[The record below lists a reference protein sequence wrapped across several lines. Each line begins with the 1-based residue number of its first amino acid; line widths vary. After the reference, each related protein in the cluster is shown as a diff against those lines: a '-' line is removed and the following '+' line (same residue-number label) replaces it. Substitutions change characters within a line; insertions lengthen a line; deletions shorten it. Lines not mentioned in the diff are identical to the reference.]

1 MRSFGTFIGLA
12 SAVTI
17 LTAVLDG
24 TALAQ
29 SDAVY
34 LVTYVELMP
43 DAAAAGA
50 ALLKRYRGE
59 SRTQSGNL
67 RLDVLAEIKRPNRFA
82 IIEVWR
88 DKASRD
94 AHDRSATSAQFS
106 EHLKPLEDAPD
117 DVRTVHALYL
127 GSSKSENQP
136 GAIYV
141 VTHIDVVPPGKEACM
156 TALKAMSSDTAN
168 DPGSFGYDV
177 LQQDDH
183 SNHFTVVEEWADMKA
198 TDAHA
203 MAAHTRAFREK
214 LIPIKGALYD
224 ERFAMGQATRVW
236 HLRRFPRQPTRCSMS
251 QPNDSKKSATPL
263 EQDNTMIAVIEM
275 GQASWL
281 VAGIVPGLERQPL
294 KKLGS
299 DERALIQLLQRWRN
313 EAVQA
318 GRTIKRLVVAYEAGR
333 DGFWLAR
340 WLRARDIEAY
350 VIHPNSVAVSRE
362 HRRAKTDR
370 LDTELLKR
378 AFLGWLRG
386 EAGHCSMAAIPTI
399 EEEDARRPNREREN
413 LVGERT
419 RIGNRMKATLA
430 RFGIRSFKFTLRH
443 ADERLNDV
451 RTAEAAS
458 LPANT
463 HAELRRDLARLRVV
477 RDQIKEI
484 EQQRLQRIE
493 QAAPSEKGSHAMVRL
508 LARVIGIGVETAD
521 MLVNEILSRQLRDRK
536 AIARYAGLTG
546 SPDESGKRRREK
558 GLSRA
563 GNARVRRG
571 MIQLAWRFLMFQKN
585 SALAQWYRAR
595 TADGR
600 GGARKT
606 MIVALA
612 RKLLIAL
619 WRMVTTGE
627 IPEGIALRPTVA

>member
-1 MRSFGTFIGLA
+1 
-12 SAVTI
+12 
-17 LTAVLDG
+17 
-24 TALAQ
+24 
-29 SDAVY
+29 
-34 LVTYVELMP
+34 
-43 DAAAAGA
+43 
-50 ALLKRYRGE
+50 
-59 SRTQSGNL
+59 
-67 RLDVLAEIKRPNRFA
+67 
-82 IIEVWR
+82 
-88 DKASRD
+88 
-94 AHDRSATSAQFS
+94 
-106 EHLKPLEDAPD
+106 
-117 DVRTVHALYL
+117 
-127 GSSKSENQP
+127 
-136 GAIYV
+136 
-141 VTHIDVVPPGKEACM
+141 
-156 TALKAMSSDTAN
+156 
-168 DPGSFGYDV
+168 
-177 LQQDDH
+177 
-183 SNHFTVVEEWADMKA
+183 
-198 TDAHA
+198 
-203 MAAHTRAFREK
+203 
-214 LIPIKGALYD
+214 
-224 ERFAMGQATRVW
+224 
-236 HLRRFPRQPTRCSMS
+236 MS
-251 QPNDSKKSATPL
+251 QPNDFKKSVTPL
-263 EQDNTMIAVIEM
+263 EQDNTMIAVIDM

-281 VAGIVPGLERQPL
+281 VGGIVPGLERQPL
-294 KKLGS
+294 KKLAS
-299 DERALIQLLQRWRN
+299 DEQALFQLLQRWRN
-313 EAVQA
+313 EAIKA
-318 GRTIKRLVVAYEAGR
+318 GHTIKRLVIAYEAGR

-399 EEEDARRPNREREN
+399 EEEDARRPNRERES

-419 RIGNRMKATLA
+419 RIVNRMKATLA
-430 RFGIRSFKFTLRH
+430 RFGIRSFKLTLRH
-443 ADERLNDV
+443 ADERLNDL

-463 HAELRRDLARLRVV
+463 RAELRRDIARLRVV
-477 RDQIKEI
+477 GSQIKEI

-493 QAAPSEKGSHAMVRL
+493 QAAPAEKGSNAMVRM

-521 MLVNEILSRQLRDRK
+521 MLVHEILSRQLRDRK

-600 GGARKT
+600 GGVRKT

-627 IPEGIALRPTVA
+627 IPEGISLRPMVA

>member
-1 MRSFGTFIGLA
+1 
-12 SAVTI
+12 
-17 LTAVLDG
+17 
-24 TALAQ
+24 
-29 SDAVY
+29 
-34 LVTYVELMP
+34 
-43 DAAAAGA
+43 
-50 ALLKRYRGE
+50 
-59 SRTQSGNL
+59 
-67 RLDVLAEIKRPNRFA
+67 
-82 IIEVWR
+82 
-88 DKASRD
+88 
-94 AHDRSATSAQFS
+94 
-106 EHLKPLEDAPD
+106 
-117 DVRTVHALYL
+117 
-127 GSSKSENQP
+127 
-136 GAIYV
+136 
-141 VTHIDVVPPGKEACM
+141 
-156 TALKAMSSDTAN
+156 
-168 DPGSFGYDV
+168 
-177 LQQDDH
+177 
-183 SNHFTVVEEWADMKA
+183 
-198 TDAHA
+198 
-203 MAAHTRAFREK
+203 
-214 LIPIKGALYD
+214 
-224 ERFAMGQATRVW
+224 MGQASRVW

-251 QPNDSKKSATPL
+251 QPNDSNKSAIAL

-275 GQASWL
+275 SQASWL
-281 VAGIVPGLERQPL
+281 VAGIVPGLGRQPL

-299 DERALIQLLQRWRN
+299 DEQALFQLLQRWRN
-313 EAVQA
+313 EAVQT

-340 WLRARDIEAY
+340 WLRARDIETY

-419 RIGNRMKATLA
+419 RIVNRMKATLA

-443 ADERLNDV
+443 ADERLNDL

-463 HAELRRDLARLRVV
+463 HAELRRDIARLRVV

-493 QAAPSEKGSHAMVRL
+493 QAAPSKKSPHAMIRL

-536 AIARYAGLTG
+536 AVARYAGLTG

-571 MIQLAWRFLMFQKN
+571 MIQLAWRFLMFQKD

-595 TADGR
+595 TAQAR
-600 GGARKT
+600 GGTRKT

-627 IPEGIALRPTVA
+627 IPEGISLHPAVARTTR